1 MRADNKWQDY
11 KLLDATDGYRL
22 ESWGGVILVRPDPQ
36 IVWKFEKKSP
46 MWEKAHAVYHRSSKG
61 GGEWEYRKKFPA
73 EWNIKYD
80 NMTFKVT
87 PTGFKHTVY
96 SLNRLQTGTNMQK

>member
-1 MRADNKWQDY
+1 MRAQNKWQDY

-46 MWEKAHAVYHRSSKG
+46 MWEKPTLFTTAHQKAAVNGNTVKNSLLNGIS
-61 GGEWEYRKKFPA
+61 A
-73 EWNIKYD
+73 
-80 NMTFKVT
+80 MTI
-87 PTGFKHTVY
+87 
-96 SLNRLQTGTNMQK
+96 

>member
-46 MWEKAHAVYHRSSKG
+46 MWEKAHAVYHRSS
-61 GGEWEYRKKFPA
+61 
-73 EWNIKYD
+73 
-80 NMTFKVT
+80 
-87 PTGFKHTVY
+87 
-96 SLNRLQTGTNMQK
+96 